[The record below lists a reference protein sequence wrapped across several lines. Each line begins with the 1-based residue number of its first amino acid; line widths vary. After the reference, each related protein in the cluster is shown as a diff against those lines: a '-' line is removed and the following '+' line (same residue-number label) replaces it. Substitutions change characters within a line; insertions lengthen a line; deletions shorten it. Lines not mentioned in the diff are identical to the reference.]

1 MSDPKHLTDDGADA
15 SDFERE
21 LLGAAQNVGLSAGE
35 KRAIWTGIALQAF
48 PAATASAAASG
59 SLAPGAATAKAGLAL
74 GPWLKGLLVICGLAG
89 ISAGIYGWRH
99 AAASRAQAAQ
109 VASAHAVVVA
119 SAPSAQVAPASDA
132 PPATD
137 VPSSAAV
144 EAPSS
149 ASPATAASANQ
160 NASPAESKSAL
171 REESLAVLEIRHTL
185 RAGDAS
191 GALGLLE
198 QARQRF
204 PRGALSQER
213 EALGIE
219 ALAKSGARAAAARQ
233 ADAFLR
239 AHPKSPYAA
248 DVQSFQSH

>member
-21 LLGAAQNVGLSAGE
+21 LLLAAQNVGLSTSE
-35 KRAIWTGIALQAF
+35 KRAIWTGIALQAL
-48 PAATASAAASG
+48 PAATASSAASG
-59 SLAPGAATAKAGLAL
+59 SLAPGAATAKAGLVL
-74 GPWLKGLLVICGLAG
+74 GPWLKGLLVVCGLAG

-99 AAASRAQAAQ
+99 AAASRAQAPQ
-109 VASAHAVVVA
+109 VAHAVVAA
-119 SAPSAQVAPASDA
+119 SAPSAQVTPGSDA
-132 PPATD
+132 LPAAE

-144 EAPSS
+144 EALSS
-149 ASPATAASANQ
+149 ASPANAASANQ
-160 NASPAESKSAL
+160 NASPIESKSAL

-191 GALGLLE
+191 GALRLLE

-213 EALGIE
+213 EALSIE
-219 ALAKSGARAAAARQ
+219 ALAKSGARAAAARK

-239 AHPKSPYAA
+239 AHPKSPYTA